1 MVPGT
6 PQTQPHHVT
15 QMVCKTRQIHCYI
28 ILLQFISAYHVQLY
42 INLVLSEGESCMCV
56 ITMTRQVMVKMCNL
70 DSCNR
75 QTNKQYGIR
84 IYMDSSLLTT
94 QSTLQQMH
102 SPIQTHIM
110 AEATRS
116 PLLCL

>member
-1 MVPGT
+1 MGPGT

-84 IYMDSSLLTT
+84 IYMDLHLYGIF
-94 QSTLQQMH
+94 LVY
-102 SPIQTHIM
+102 
-110 AEATRS
+110 
-116 PLLCL
+116 